1 MSDLL
6 AQEHP
11 MSGGF
16 QDDDLLSPLLAAAIA
31 ERSVRTIRR
40 AYANGTLVAY
50 RDGGGR
56 GVRIRYGDLRDW
68 LLSEPAAPAAVPAPA
83 RPLGRIDPAGR
94 DPARAESD
102 NQTLLNAAREKR
114 RRGGPAPGAARLSGD
129 RRGS

>member
-1 MSDLL
+1 MSDAL
-6 AQEHP
+6 AHQHP
-11 MSGGF
+11 ASGGF
-16 QDDDLLSPLLAAAIA
+16 QDDDLLSPFLAAAIA

-40 AYANGTLVAY
+40 AYANGTLIAY

-68 LLSEPAAPAAVPAPA
+68 LLSEPVATPVAPTPA

-114 RRGGPAPGAARLSGD
+114 RRRPAAAAARLSGD
-129 RRGS
+129 RRAS